1 MRVVF
6 KRGKKAVSINMAYPK
21 LIENLIERLSR
32 LPGIGQRSAERIVF
46 WLLNQPKEEARAL
59 AESIVGLKEGLMFC
73 RICNNLS
80 DTEIC
85 LICSD
90 TARDDKTICVVENP
104 KDLLAIERSGS
115 FKGHYHV
122 LLGTISP
129 ADGCG
134 PEDLKIAQL
143 ISRVASR
150 EIEEVVIATDPDNEG
165 EMTSLYLI
173 RELRP
178 LGVKVSRISVG
189 IPMGSSL
196 EFADM
201 STLGMSLTTRREIR
215 E

>member
-1 MRVVF
+1 
-6 KRGKKAVSINMAYPK
+6 MAYPK
-21 LIENLIERLSR
+21 LIENLIENLSK
-32 LPGIGQRSAERIVF
+32 LPGIGRRSAERMVF
-46 WLLNQPKEEARAL
+46 WLLNHPKEEAEVL
-59 AESIVGLKEGLMFC
+59 AKSIVDLKEGLMFC
-73 RICNNLS
+73 RICNNLT

-143 ISRVASR
+143 INRVASQ
-150 EIEEVVIATDPDNEG
+150 EIREVVIATDPDNEG
-165 EMTSLYLI
+165 EMTALYLI
-173 RELRP
+173 RELKP

>member
-1 MRVVF
+1 
-6 KRGKKAVSINMAYPK
+6 MA
-21 LIENLIERLSR
+21 
-32 LPGIGQRSAERIVF
+32 F
-46 WLLNQPKEEARAL
+46 WLLNHPKEDSDAL
-59 AESIVGLKEGLMFC
+59 ARSIVELKERLMFC

-85 LICSD
+85 MVCSD
-90 TARDDKTICVVENP
+90 TARDEKTICVVENP

-129 ADGCG
+129 ADGVG
-134 PEDLKIAQL
+134 PEDIKIGQL
-143 ISRVASR
+143 VNRIRSQN
-150 EIEEVVIATDPDNEG
+150 IQEVVIATDPDNEG
-165 EMTSLYLI
+165 EMTALYLVQQ
-173 RELRP
+173 LRP
-178 LGVKVSRISVG
+178 LGVKISRISVG

-201 STLGMSLTTRREIR
+201 STLGMSMTTRREIR